1 MSDVLKRLQAAR
13 ERWITLD
20 DSRQVRIRR
29 PVAAKLPAL
38 LQSAGVEP
46 FLDCVTDWRG
56 FTEASV
62 LGAAVASDTVIPF
75 DAALWRELALDNV
88 TWLPK
93 VANAVIEDASA
104 FLKTIE
110 AAAGN

>member
-20 DSRQVRIRR
+20 DTRQVKIRR
-29 PVAAKLPAL
+29 PVAAKLGAL
-38 LQSAGVEP
+38 LQQTAPEP
-46 FLDCVTDWRG
+46 YLDCVVDWRG

-62 LGAAVASDTVIPF
+62 LGPSLGSDTVLPF
-75 DAALWRELALDNV
+75 DTAVWRELALDRV
-88 TWLPK
+88 GWLPK
-93 VANAVIEDASA
+93 VADAVIEDATA
-104 FLKTIE
+104 FLHSLE